1 MNSSAVSGHQDKVI
15 LVFVWEEEYA
25 PKLTEKKKDL
35 SPYVQHPPFSAP

>member
-15 LVFVWEEEYA
+15 LVFVWEEYA
-25 PKLTEKKKDL
+25 PKLAEKKKDL